1 MVSVEMAVKVTM
13 EDMLPNTA
21 LDIVGALR
29 REGYV
34 QGMHFDFE
42 YIPPKA
48 DPVSGHWVDSK
59 RYTIFT
65 FYVDSLATW
74 FTLKYG

>member
-1 MVSVEMAVKVTM
+1 MKRVTM
-13 EDMLPNTA
+13 DDMGPTKALEIVEAMRNT
-21 LDIVGALR
+21 
-29 REGYV
+29 GYI
-34 QGMHFDFE
+34 QGTHFDFE
-42 YIPPKA
+42 YLPPKA
-48 DPVSGHWVDSK
+48 DPLTGHWVDIK

>member
-1 MVSVEMAVKVTM
+1 MTKKITM
-13 EDMLPNTA
+13 EDMGPNKA
-21 LDIVGALR
+21 LEIVQELR
-29 REGYV
+29 NTGYI
-34 QGMHFDFE
+34 QGTHFDFE
-42 YIPPKA
+42 YIPPES
-48 DPVSGHWVDSK
+48 DPISGHWVDSK

>member
-1 MVSVEMAVKVTM
+1 MTKIITI
-13 EDMLPNTA
+13 EDMSPNKA
-21 LDIVGALR
+21 LEIVQELR
-29 REGYV
+29 SDGYV
-34 QGMHFDFE
+34 QGTHFDFE

-48 DPVSGHWVDSK
+48 DPISGHWVDSK